1 MLADFQI
8 CISVPLNIKKLQQ
21 VFIFGLKEWKRHTY
35 IYLWL
40 TKALN
45 FLAQCQEF
53 RARGG
58 HGFPKQI
65 PETIG

>member
-1 MLADFQI
+1 MLADFRI
-8 CISVPLNIKKLQQ
+8 CISVPLNIQKIQQ

-45 FLAQCQEF
+45 FLAQSKNLE
-53 RARGG
+53 RGEDMV
-58 HGFPKQI
+58 FQNKSQKQ
-65 PETIG
+65 